1 MGSKKKNWELYPLC
15 LREMARVCKP
25 GTGKA
30 VLLTQDKKCF
40 LKALLQMEGLW
51 RKSHTVWVNVGG
63 LHAGVFVL
71 KRTAVVFGTT
81 SEDVMEPHTAT
92 GSQKENMKDAS
103 Q

>member
-1 MGSKKKNWELYPLC
+1 M
-15 LREMARVCKP
+15 
-25 GTGKA
+25 
-30 VLLTQDKKCF
+30 D
-40 LKALLQMEGLW
+40 GLW
-51 RKSHTVWVNVGG
+51 RKLHTVWVNVGG

-92 GSQKENMKDAS
+92 GSKKENMKDAS